1 MRRATPVI
9 LAVLLGALAT
19 AIGMGVFLKLA
30 NDDRIRLADEAAQAK
45 IAIKRAEEEKAT
57 IANDANRKVAAA
69 NQEVT
74 KAQLVLKDLQE
85 ERALLATAKQLAK
98 PSTRDLRGWQPVISL
113 GQGLGLSLPPK
124 TSVESNDAAALTA
137 VKTTTT
143 SAWTDARW
151 LSVGA
156 YDYGRERE
164 LTSAL
169 ATTTPLA
176 YLVEGRL
183 LLGVQGSLGNGDRM
197 AVLRIREAASST
209 HLLWIKDPG
218 TLGYGNGIERF
229 LATLD
234 FRD

>member
-57 IANDANRKVAAA
+57 IADDANRKVAAA

-137 VKTTTT
+137 VKSTTTN
-143 SAWTDARW
+143 AWTDARW
-151 LSVGA
+151 LAIGA
-156 YDYGRERE
+156 YDDEWERE
-164 LTSAL
+164 LLNSL

-176 YLVEGRL
+176 YLGE
-183 LLGVQGSLGNGDRM
+183 GDRKS
-197 AVLRIREAASST
+197 V
-209 HLLWIKDPG
+209 G
-218 TLGYGNGIERF
+218 
-229 LATLD
+229 
-234 FRD
+234 